1 MKIHLILLCACA
13 LVTNGCMTER
23 VRPTTEYPS
32 VAKQSAFLVKK
43 IEYDTYGRP
52 LFQERLGSR
61 PGGAGERFTI
71 VHAVND
77 RPSRSYDIAIVEQQ
91 KADMSKPLSV
101 VYEWTGKG
109 FEVGLA
115 ISHGIVP
122 SSYSASSSN
131 DALVYLAAI
140 TAPVVVGGVTGFVV
154 GVVSSIPETVV
165 ELRNLL
171 VNARETVI
179 NYTVYEYDEKGRI
192 RFMKLYPPAEHAQEL
207 VKTEFHYAGD
217 RDSPSRTDVT
227 SPIEKSV
234 RVIRHE

>member
-1 MKIHLILLCACA
+1 MHVMLLCAFA
-13 LVTNGCMTER
+13 ITAHGCMTER
-23 VRPTTEYPS
+23 VHPATEYPS
-32 VAKQSAFLVKK
+32 VPKQGTFLLKK
-43 IEYDTYGRP
+43 IDYDAHGRP
-52 LFQERLGSR
+52 LFRERLAKR
-61 PGGAGERFTI
+61 PGAAGERFTI

-91 KADMSKPLSV
+91 KADMGKPLAV

-115 ISHGIVP
+115 ISRGMVQG
-122 SSYSASSSN
+122 SYSASSSN

-154 GVVSSIPETVV
+154 GVVSCIPETVA

-171 VNARETVI
+171 VNAKETVI

-192 RFMKLYPPAEHAQEL
+192 RFMKLYPPVEHAQEL

-217 RDSPSRTDVT
+217 REEPSKTEVT
-227 SPIEKSV
+227 SLIEKSV
-234 RVIRHE
+234 RVIQYE